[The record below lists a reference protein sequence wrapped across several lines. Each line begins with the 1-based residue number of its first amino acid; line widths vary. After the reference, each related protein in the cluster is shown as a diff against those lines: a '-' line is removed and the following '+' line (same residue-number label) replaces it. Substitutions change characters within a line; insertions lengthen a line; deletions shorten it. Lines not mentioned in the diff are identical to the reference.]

1 MTLTKCALAALLA
14 AGLVAL
20 PAAAQP
26 TAEEWKKALD
36 NLEKATKDLKEARDA
51 LKTDDLRTKATTID
65 TKLDILDKDI
75 QQLKKDVQEIR
86 RRVGDGS
93 STSLR
98 PDTDAVGRNMA
109 RVRVINTHP
118 FEMSVLLN
126 GRSFRIPAGAERL
139 IPVLAGF
146 YDFEV
151 AQIPGDRRSGDLS
164 PGQTKTFTIYPI
176 P

>member
-1 MTLTKCALAALLA
+1 MTLTKCALAGLLA
-14 AGLVAL
+14 AGLMAM

-26 TAEEWKKALD
+26 TAEDLKKAVD
-36 NLEKATKDLKEARDA
+36 SLEKATKELKEAREA
-51 LKTDDLRTKATTID
+51 LKIDDLRTKATTID

-75 QQLKKDVQEIR
+75 QELKRDVREIR
-86 RRVGDGS
+86 RQMGDR
-93 STSLR
+93 STTALR
-98 PDTDAVGRNMA
+98 PDTDAAGRSMA

-126 GRSFRIPAGAERL
+126 GRSYRVPAGAERL
-139 IPVLAGF
+139 IPVPPGF

-151 AQIPGDRRSGDLS
+151 AQIPGDRRSGDLA
-164 PGQTKTFTIYPI
+164 PGQTKTFTIFPI